1 LLLWAIFGLLA
12 GGALCFSSTP
22 PLPWRLTAVA
32 LALAIGTLPG
42 LAVIFTR
49 GPLAVRR
56 FEWTAEGE
64 WQLQRGDGR
73 CEIGRLAAAT
83 AMLGPWI
90 LLAWTV
96 GPRRWHPLSR
106 RYALIRAGQV
116 SPAAFRA
123 LRGRLSLP
131 GGRQSRD
138 SGTGPRPVAP

>member
-1 LLLWAIFGLLA
+1 LLLWAMFALLV

-22 PLPWRLTAVA
+22 PLPWRLTAAAV
-32 LALAIGTLPG
+32 ALAIGTLPG
-42 LAVIFTR
+42 LAVIFTT

-64 WQLQRGDGR
+64 WQLQRPDGR
-73 CEIGRLAAAT
+73 YEIGRLAGAT
-83 AMLGPWI
+83 AALGPWV
-90 LLAWTV
+90 LLAWRV
-96 GPRRWHPLSR
+96 GSRPWHPFCR

-131 GGRQSRD
+131 RGRQSRG